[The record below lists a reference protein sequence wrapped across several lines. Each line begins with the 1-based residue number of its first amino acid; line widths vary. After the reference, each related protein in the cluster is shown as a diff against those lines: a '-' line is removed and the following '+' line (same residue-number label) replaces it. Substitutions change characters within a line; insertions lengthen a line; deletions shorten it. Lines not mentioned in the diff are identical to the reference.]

1 MWWEVSACLC
11 APNLASHLVRQRQ
24 AFLVQDTEQTAVLAT
39 QAQHVERE
47 AVTFCCL
54 HHRIQSTHLHNT
66 EIMDYAQ
73 HNTLSHTR
81 PDRSAAPQNA
91 YIDVHLPHLPNLALA
106 SPSTTMRSTDNAD
119 SSTPSHCYQLTETA
133 GANAATAAS
142 IEAVSLRCQTFSI
155 AELTTYVQMLY
166 IRSTTLSDGKVTLR
180 VYPAPKSTYKG
191 LRVASQSAALCI
203 CWFAE
208 LVSLHTLNFR
218 QNY

>member
-1 MWWEVSACLC
+1 MTCSYGTKFTRRNALWWEVCACLC

-81 PDRSAAPQNA
+81 PE
-91 YIDVHLPHLPNLALA
+91 VLPHKTRTYTFPTCPTWHWQAYQLPCGVLTICRFIHTFTL
-106 SPSTTMRSTDNAD
+106 
-119 SSTPSHCYQLTETA
+119 HCYQLTETA

-142 IEAVSLRCQTFSI
+142 IEAVSLRC
-155 AELTTYVQMLY
+155 
-166 IRSTTLSDGKVTLR
+166 
-180 VYPAPKSTYKG
+180 
-191 LRVASQSAALCI
+191 
-203 CWFAE
+203 
-208 LVSLHTLNFR
+208 
-218 QNY
+218 